1 MNRFPALDSPI
12 VRLQRPATAEDIDT
26 AETALSVRF
35 PEVYKQFLS
44 LHGVVNIYDRSV
56 YGLGIYT
63 KPRRR
68 KVCSVVFETEYARA
82 AIGLA
87 RHFVVIWDES
97 HLDFECLDTSRIFDG
112 DCPVVLVE
120 LTPGGKLRKP
130 KQIAGSFQEWL
141 GQVVERQM
149 ALKLKLD
156 AAMPGQ
162 LTAMGQIRK
171 KKRNRSAIKPAA
183 SSPNSASS
191 PSRKRSRR

>member
-1 MNRFPALDSPI
+1 MSAFPVLATSI
-12 VRLQRPATAEDIDT
+12 VRLQRPATADEIAT
-26 AETALSVRF
+26 AETRLEVQF
-35 PEVYKQFLS
+35 PRIYKQFLEF
-44 LHGVVNIYDRSV
+44 HGVANIYHRAV
-56 YGLGIYT
+56 FGLGSYT
-63 KPRRR
+63 KPRHRT
-68 KVCSVVFETEYARA
+68 VCSVVFKTEFARA